1 MTRTCGAFHP
11 SFGTKIYL
19 TNVWSIELCTSVSS
33 IFFILS
39 LTNNVIT
46 RYPTHTLFRFLLVS
60 NSLDLIL
67 DIILKLW
74 TDVFGK
80 IMTFP
85 YLLVSLFVTPLRF
98 FDSVCSQRS
107 SFRPWL
113 RCAGRKKKSLLLDL
127 CYFHNPYFFCS
138 SRSFS
143 KLAYP

>member
-1 MTRTCGAFHP
+1 MTRMYGGFRP
-11 SFGTKIYL
+11 SSATKIYL

-33 IFFILS
+33 ISFTLS
-39 LTNNVIT
+39 LTKNVTT

-107 SFRPWL
+107 SFRP
-113 RCAGRKKKSLLLDL
+113 
-127 CYFHNPYFFCS
+127 
-138 SRSFS
+138 
-143 KLAYP
+143 